1 MIRPPPFRPP
11 VTPILPKPP
20 IHPINP
26 GDTRSPFDSAAAS
39 LTTLNLKDRVTA
51 SHLESS
57 LEKQLSS
64 PIGQL
69 QAGAA
74 KETTLPRGVN
84 GEVVG
89 PEGQPLATV
98 RLKDGRTAYVDPNT
112 NQYYLADQ
120 PTFGPKYGGSVNV
133 KGPLSL
139 PADAQ
144 FSNSHFSQADVN
156 AIGKIANTRPPL
168 VRPAVDP
175 FVDVFGR

>member
-1 MIRPPPFRPP
+1 MVRPLPFRPP

-20 IHPINP
+20 IHPLNP
-26 GDTRSPFDSAAAS
+26 GD
-39 LTTLNLKDRVTA
+39 TTLNLKDRVTA
-51 SHLESS
+51 SRLSSS

-64 PIGQL
+64 PIGQAQL
-69 QAGAA
+69 STA

-112 NQYYLADQ
+112 NQYYLAEQ
-120 PTFGPKYGGSVNV
+120 PTFGPKYGGSVKV

-168 VRPAVDP
+168 VRPAIDP
-175 FVDVFGR
+175 FVDVFGK